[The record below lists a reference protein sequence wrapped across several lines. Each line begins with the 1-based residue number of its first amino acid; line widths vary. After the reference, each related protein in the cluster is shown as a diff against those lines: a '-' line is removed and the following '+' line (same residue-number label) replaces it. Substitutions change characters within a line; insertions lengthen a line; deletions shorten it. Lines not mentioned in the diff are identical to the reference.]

1 MLAAGGRP
9 RPQHPASHNPKTLAW
24 KQGLPA
30 FIEGEGL
37 GADDRHHIVGS
48 GQFREVN
55 TEIIIRQP
63 GMAEGGLAGE
73 HMQPGGRVDKQP
85 AAIADQAIEG
95 AALREFTCESPEFR
109 KQAGLVLR
117 VDPSTIQLLK
127 HPTKGC
133 LTVRISPGQIGTIQL
148 PAPLEMAVVGK
159 DPVLTVPKA
168 MEGMTVLQG
177 HSALGGLADVGDRTM
192 GLQRQPGHLR
202 GHRRK
207 GRRRLF
213 PIEAH
218 PLAIHVETGQPPAIP
233 MVGSGATAPP
243 EAMEGKAEIGRGV
256 GAEGQ
261 ELAHA
266 PIVASPHNG
275 GDAAPAM
282 TLRTKVALGLLV
294 FVPLSIAAERLEMG
308 EGAIFLTSV
317 LAILPLAVWLST
329 ATEELALSL
338 GPSIGALLNAVFG
351 NATELIIALTALRAG
366 LVEIVKASIT
376 GTVVA
381 NLLLALGL
389 SMLVG
394 GIGRQEQRF
403 QPVVAR
409 VNGTAMSL
417 AVLAI
422 LIPSLT
428 GMGDGG
434 HGAGT
439 QQFSTFVAWVLLLVY
454 GLTLLFSLRTHS
466 GLYAV
471 AEADLAEVP
480 ETHGPETEGAG
491 EMASHKPPLLPWL
504 VVLVAATAGV
514 AYESELFVGVVEAV
528 TTKAGLSALF
538 TGVVLLPLLGGVA
551 EYLTAVTM
559 ARKNKM
565 DLSVSVALGSTL
577 LVALLVVPILVLVG
591 PWLGHPLDLNFQI
604 YELVAIATAVV
615 VSNLVSLD
623 GRSDWLEGVLLLAAY
638 VILAAGFYFQSAP
651 LASVT

>member
-1 MLAAGGRP
+1 
-9 RPQHPASHNPKTLAW
+9 
-24 KQGLPA
+24 
-30 FIEGEGL
+30 
-37 GADDRHHIVGS
+37 
-48 GQFREVN
+48 
-55 TEIIIRQP
+55 
-63 GMAEGGLAGE
+63 
-73 HMQPGGRVDKQP
+73 
-85 AAIADQAIEG
+85 
-95 AALREFTCESPEFR
+95 
-109 KQAGLVLR
+109 
-117 VDPSTIQLLK
+117 
-127 HPTKGC
+127 
-133 LTVRISPGQIGTIQL
+133 
-148 PAPLEMAVVGK
+148 
-159 DPVLTVPKA
+159 
-168 MEGMTVLQG
+168 
-177 HSALGGLADVGDRTM
+177 
-192 GLQRQPGHLR
+192 
-202 GHRRK
+202 
-207 GRRRLF
+207 
-213 PIEAH
+213 
-218 PLAIHVETGQPPAIP
+218 
-233 MVGSGATAPP
+233 
-243 EAMEGKAEIGRGV
+243 
-256 GAEGQ
+256 
-261 ELAHA
+261 
-266 PIVASPHNG
+266 
-275 GDAAPAM
+275 M

-308 EGAIFLTSV
+308 EGAVFLTSV

-329 ATEELALSL
+329 ATEELALAL

-434 HGAGT
+434 HGVGT
-439 QQFSTFVAWVLLLVY
+439 QRFSTFVAWVLLLVY

-466 GLYAV
+466 GLYDV
-471 AEADLAEVP
+471 AEADLAEEP
-480 ETHGPETEGAG
+480 ESPGAETHGAG
-491 EMASHKPPLLPWL
+491 ESASHKPPLLPWL
-504 VVLVAATAGV
+504 AVLVAATAGV
-514 AYESELFVGVVEAV
+514 AYESELFVGVVEEV
-528 TTKAGLSALF
+528 TSKVGLSPLF

-591 PWLGHPLDLNFQI
+591 PLLGHPLDLNFQI

-638 VILAAGFYFQSAP
+638 VILSAGFYFQSAP
-651 LASVT
+651 LASVA